1 MPRMRESSPDGPR
14 SAAGWVVTAAIALTL
29 GGCVET
35 PAVGAWIPIV
45 LAIAL
50 AVAARINTALTA
62 ASASAGTC
70 RSMLQ

>member
-29 GGCVET
+29 GGCVEA
-35 PAVGAWIPIV
+35 PAVGAWVPIV

-50 AVAARINTALTA
+50 AA
-62 ASASAGTC
+62 ASIDVC
-70 RSMLQ
+70 PRSLAAQAANARW

>member
-29 GGCVET
+29 GGCVEA

-50 AVAARINTALTA
+50 AAGAGFLLGAWRSRQGRRTA
-62 ASASAGTC
+62 C
-70 RSMLQ
+70 